1 MSISTQPKASFVY
14 SELSANWGR
23 LSAIAADSM
32 RSDPA
37 IAIAHS
43 RKIAF
48 NLSLTLG
55 ALESTVL
62 GSVSCPAVAKYTARK
77 IQSRPIY
84 AVAVKHLW
92 YRNVWRGGDP
102 PMPALL
108 PRLRCL
114 WAGVAI
120 RILSGV
126 VSATAADPS
135 ADQIAAWQTMNQ
147 RVVQAYQAGR
157 VSVAVPLAQ
166 QAVALAKSSF
176 GPKDPRTLTSMNNLA
191 EVLEDQGRY
200 GEAEPLLRETLQ
212 LRREVLG
219 PRHPD
224 TLTSTNNLALVLADQ
239 GRYGEAEPL
248 YRETLQLRREVLGPR
263 DPNTLTSIN
272 NLALVLEDQGR
283 YGEAEALYRETLQL
297 RREVLGPRDPNTLTS
312 INNLAAVLEDQGR
325 YGEAEQLYRET
336 LQLRREVLGLR
347 HPDTLTSMN
356 NLAAVLG
363 DQGRYGEAEQLYRET
378 LQLRREV
385 LGLRHPDTLTSMN
398 NLAAVL
404 GDQGRYGEAE
414 PLYRDALYGSRETLG
429 PAHPATLLIQLNL
442 VVDLAAQGRVGDAAA
457 LQRQME
463 AQVLTWLGAEL
474 YTTEAAPVRRR
485 LVASQSTYQDVA
497 LSLAMLPGAGADAG
511 ELAASA
517 LLRFKGLAVEEEAYL
532 ARLMRRGRD
541 PRTRIVATEVR
552 QLHQDLAKVFRGGGS
567 GQAVKDLSAQ
577 LDAKELELG
586 RTSRDYAPYLQVR
599 SASLQDLR
607 ARLPPHSALLELRA
621 YQPADFK
628 SGQLGPWRWA
638 GVLIPADGEIEVRD
652 LVAATDTAALVQ
664 ALRDLLRRP
673 AEAAA
678 ATLYRQLL
686 APFAA
691 RLAKVQR
698 LYVGPDELLYLV
710 PFGLLRD
717 ASGAR
722 VLDSLDLRLVQT
734 GRDLLRPPAD
744 YPAKG
749 LVAVG
754 GIDFDAMATQPS
766 SAALPAAPRDAAQ
779 LGRLRTATADA
790 FAGGFPALTRSK
802 QEVEAIGAQYSLSR
816 HDEPVAIVEGA
827 GPTKSWLLALPPP
840 RVLHLATHGFYLAP
854 KEPAD
859 QPMLLAG
866 VALAGANHSLQH
878 DGEDGILYALE
889 AEDLNLDGTELV
901 VLSACDTALGQI
913 DYGEGVSG
921 LVRALRTAGARNV
934 LVTLRP
940 VDDLGAEQFMQRF
953 YFYWLRQPRSDP
965 AAALRDAQRE
975 AAKDSE
981 TTWTS
986 FVMIGD

>member
-1 MSISTQPKASFVY
+1 
-14 SELSANWGR
+14 
-23 LSAIAADSM
+23 
-32 RSDPA
+32 
-37 IAIAHS
+37 
-43 RKIAF
+43 
-48 NLSLTLG
+48 
-55 ALESTVL
+55 
-62 GSVSCPAVAKYTARK
+62 
-77 IQSRPIY
+77 
-84 AVAVKHLW
+84 
-92 YRNVWRGGDP
+92 
-102 PMPALL
+102 MPALL
-108 PRLRCL
+108 PRSRCL
-114 WAGVAI
+114 WVGVAI
-120 RILSGV
+120 LVLSGV
-126 VSATAADPS
+126 ASATAADPS
-135 ADQIAAWQTMNQ
+135 AEQIAAWQTLNQ

-157 VSVAVPLAQ
+157 VSDAVPLAQ

-176 GPKDPRTLTSMNNLA
+176 GPRDPRTLTSMNNLA
-191 EVLEDQGRY
+191 EVLQDQGRF

-248 YRETLQLRREVLGPR
+248 YRETLRLYREVLGPR
-263 DPNTLTSIN
+263 HPNTLTSMN
-272 NLALVLEDQGR
+272 NLAAVLEDQGR

-297 RREVLGPRDPNTLTS
+297 RREVLGPRHPDTLTSINNLAFVLEDVGRYAEAEPLHRETLQLSREVLGPHHPNTLTS
-312 INNLAAVLEDQGR
+312 MNNLAAVLEDQGR
-325 YGEAEQLYRET
+325 YDEAEPLYRDT
-336 LQLRREVLGLR
+336 LQLRREVLGPR

-356 NLAAVLG
+356 NLAAVL
-363 DQGRYGEAEQLYRET
+363 R
-378 LQLRREV
+378 
-385 LGLRHPDTLTSMN
+385 
-398 NLAAVL
+398 
-404 GDQGRYGEAE
+404 DQGRYGEAE
-414 PLYRDALYGSRETLG
+414 PLYRGALDGSRDTLG

-442 VVDLAAQGRVGDAAA
+442 VVDLAAKGRVADAAA

-463 AQVLTWLGAEL
+463 PQVLTWLGAEL
-474 YTTEAAPVRRR
+474 YTTEAAPVRRH

-532 ARLMRRGRD
+532 ARLMRRGQN
-541 PRTRIVATEVR
+541 PRIRAVATEVR
-552 QLHQDLAKVFRGGGS
+552 QLHQDLARVFQGGGS

-577 LDAKELELG
+577 LDARELELG
-586 RTSRDYAPYLQVR
+586 RISRDYAPYLQVR

-607 ARLPPHSALLELRA
+607 ASLTPDSALLELRA

-652 LVAATDTAALVQ
+652 LGAATDTAALVQ
-664 ALRDLLRRP
+664 AMRDLLRRP

-691 RLAKVQR
+691 RLAQVQR

-717 ASGAR
+717 ATGAR

-744 YPAKG
+744 HPAKG

-754 GIDFDAMATQPS
+754 GIDFDATATQPPA
-766 SAALPAAPRDAAQ
+766 AALPAAPQDTAQ
-779 LGRLRTATADA
+779 LSRSRTAAADT
-790 FAGGFPALTRSK
+790 FGGGFPALTRSK
-802 QEVEAIGAQYSLSR
+802 QEVEAIGAQYSLGR

-827 GPTKSWLLALPPP
+827 RPTKSWLLALPPP

-854 KEPAD
+854 NEPAD

-921 LVRALRTAGARNV
+921 LVRALRTAGARKV

-975 AAKDSE
+975 AAKELRHHVDQLRHGRRL
-981 TTWTS
+981 
-986 FVMIGD
+986 IG